1 MNALPLIRDM
11 RLERRI
17 KHLANACT
25 CAYAAGDREAA
36 AIHWEQMRLA
46 IAERSRS
53 QVARMESRMGL
64 RARRKVKSALM
75 IAFCHGWIPAAAVA
89 PAFQLFQLHGV

>member
-25 CAYAAGDREAA
+25 CAYDAGDREAA
-36 AIHWEQMRLA
+36 ATHWEQMRKA
-46 IAERSRS
+46 ITERSPG

-64 RARRKVKSALM
+64 RARRQVTSTLLF
-75 IAFCHGWIPAAAVA
+75 AFTHGFIPACLVA
-89 PAFQLFQLHGV
+89 TAFRLIDLRGI